1 MDHLDITA
9 VPKHVAPPRSLVT
22 PIISPRRYSSY
33 VPLGSSTREPS
44 NCLEEERCAKLE
56 DDAQI
61 DSKFANDGSIIE
73 YKDKV
78 DELLDSLRQREL
90 TMILLLF

>member
-1 MDHLDITA
+1 MCKI
-9 VPKHVAPPRSLVT
+9 
-22 PIISPRRYSSY
+22 
-33 VPLGSSTREPS
+33 G
-44 NCLEEERCAKLE
+44 

-73 YKDKV
+73 NKDKV
-78 DELLDSLRQREL
+78 AGLLDSLRQREL

>member
-1 MDHLDITA
+1 M
-9 VPKHVAPPRSLVT
+9 
-22 PIISPRRYSSY
+22 
-33 VPLGSSTREPS
+33 
-44 NCLEEERCAKLE
+44 E

-73 YKDKV
+73 NKDKV
-78 DELLDSLRQREL
+78 VGLLDSLRQREL